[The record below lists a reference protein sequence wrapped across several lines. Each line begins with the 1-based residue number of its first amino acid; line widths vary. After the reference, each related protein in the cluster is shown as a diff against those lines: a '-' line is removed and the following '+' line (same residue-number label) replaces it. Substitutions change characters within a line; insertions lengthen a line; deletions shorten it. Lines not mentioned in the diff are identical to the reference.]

1 MNKEKAMK
9 MAMEWSKETEGEI
22 LNYECAS
29 WTFVDIWLFIEWL
42 YDKKH
47 IIFKTTSLSI

>member
-1 MNKEKAMK
+1 MNKEGAMK
-9 MAMEWSKETEGEI
+9 VAMEWSEKNEGEI
-22 LNYECAS
+22 LNYEYAS

-47 IIFKTTSLSI
+47 INFKTTSLSI